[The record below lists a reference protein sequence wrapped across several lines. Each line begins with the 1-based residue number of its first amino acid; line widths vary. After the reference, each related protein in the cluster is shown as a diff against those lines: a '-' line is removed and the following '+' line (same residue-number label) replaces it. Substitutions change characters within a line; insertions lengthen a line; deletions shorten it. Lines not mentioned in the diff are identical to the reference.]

1 MAPAS
6 SRSDGGVGRDLIVLW
21 DVHRV
26 YRTGNVPVPAVRGV
40 SLDIAAGEFVT
51 IMGPSGSGKSTLLNV
66 IGCLDRPTG
75 GRYTLAGNDVQ
86 GMGDRELARIRNRL
100 FGFVFQTFNL
110 LPRISAAQNV
120 ELPLIYRGLGA
131 LERHRRVK
139 SALRD
144 VGLEPRGNHRPPQL
158 SGGEQQRVA
167 IARALVGEPRV
178 LLADEPTGNLDS
190 VTGEEIMAIFR
201 TLNGE
206 QGLTIIQ
213 VSHSLSAAHH
223 GKRIVHFRDGMV
235 TGQEVFSPS
244 APVLSGAGR

>member
-1 MAPAS
+1 
-6 SRSDGGVGRDLIVLW
+6 LIALRE
-21 DVHRV
+21 VHRV
-26 YRTGNVPVPAVRGV
+26 YRAGNVPVPAVRGV

-51 IMGPSGSGKSTLLNV
+51 IMGPSGSGKSTLLNI
-66 IGCLDRPTG
+66 IGCLDCPTG
-75 GRYTLAGNDVQ
+75 GRYTLAGHDVQ

-100 FGFVFQTFNL
+100 LGFIFQTFNL
-110 LPRISAAQNV
+110 LPRITAAQNV

-131 LERHRRVK
+131 QERHRRVE

-144 VGLEPRGNHRPPQL
+144 VGLEARGSHRPPQL

-167 IARALVGEPRV
+167 IARALVGAPQV

-190 VTGEEIMAIFR
+190 TTGEEIMGIFR
-201 TLNGE
+201 RLNHE

-213 VSHSLSAAHH
+213 VSHSLVAAHH

-235 TGQEVFSPS
+235 TGQESLS
-244 APVLSGAGR
+244 NAAPKLPGTIG